1 MTSLPISRKWLNYKA
16 DHKHVLP
23 LSRESQDEIFRENLM
38 KGQKLLGA
46 IFALALLFFNVSTA
60 RAQDAVSWPP
70 LPEAV
75 EALESNCKVTVKTVI
90 VPEWPEGSNFYY
102 AFEPNGRQRKTGF
115 VFYPGALVDP
125 RSYAPTAQAIAAQG
139 YLTVIVKM
147 VGDLAILSPNRASV
161 VINDYPDIETWV
173 IGGHS
178 FGGAIACSY
187 AKNFPDMVQGVVL
200 WAAYP
205 SPAFSIRDTS
215 LKVIS
220 IFGTDD
226 GLATPEEIEASRA
239 DLPPDTQFAAI
250 EGGNHTQFGWYDVYP
265 NPVQPGDN
273 SPGITRQQQQCQ
285 IIYHTTEFLE
295 HVNRKQCA
303 ATYLLGKQDQRL
315 SALRQF
321 RDTVLIK
328 SAIGKNLIEMYYNNS
343 QRMVALFE
351 QRPAIKF
358 SAKKLLGLMVLVL
371 QYLPAS

>member
-1 MTSLPISRKWLNYKA
+1 MSVP
-16 DHKHVLP
+16 
-23 LSRESQDEIFRENLM
+23 
-38 KGQKLLGA
+38 GKLTGA
-46 IFALALLFFNVSTA
+46 ILALVLLFFGVITA

-75 EALESNCKVTVKTVI
+75 TALESNCKVTVKTVI

-102 AFEPNGRQRKTGF
+102 TFEPNRRQRKTGF
-115 VFYPGALVDP
+115 IFYPGALVDP

-147 VGDLAILSPNRASV
+147 VGDLAILSPDRASV
-161 VINDYPDIETWV
+161 VISDYPDIENWV

-187 AKNFPDMVQGVVL
+187 AKNFPDAVQGVIL

-205 SPAFSIRDTS
+205 SSTFSIRDTN

-239 DLPPDTQFAAI
+239 DLPPDAEFVPI
-250 EGGNHTQFGWYDVYP
+250 DGGNHTQFGWYDTYP

-273 SPGITRQQQQCQ
+273 SPSITRQQQQCQ
-285 IIYHTTEFLE
+285 IIYHTVEFLE

-315 SALRQF
+315 GALRQF
-321 RDTVLIK
+321 RDTVLVK
-328 SAIGKNLIEMYYNNS
+328 SAIGKSLIEVYYDSS
-343 QRMVALFE
+343 QCMIGLFE
-351 QRPAIKF
+351 QRPAIKDA
-358 SAKKLLGLMVLVL
+358 AKYFLGLFILIISHL
-371 QYLPAS
+371 TAG

>member
-1 MTSLPISRKWLNYKA
+1 
-16 DHKHVLP
+16 
-23 LSRESQDEIFRENLM
+23 M
-38 KGQKLLGA
+38 KGQKLTWVV
-46 IFALALLFFNVSTA
+46 FVLALFLLGLNTA

-70 LPEAV
+70 LPEAIT
-75 EALESNCKVTVKTVI
+75 ALDSNNCKVTAKTVI

-102 AFEPNGRQRKTGF
+102 AFEPNRRQQKTGF
-115 VFYPGALVDP
+115 IFYPGALVDP

-147 VGDLAILSPNRASV
+147 VGDLAILSPDRASV
-161 VINDYPDIETWV
+161 VISDYPDIENWV

-178 FGGAIACSY
+178 FGGTIACDY
-187 AKNFPDMVQGVVL
+187 ARDNIGKITGVVL

-205 SPAFSIRDTS
+205 SPAFSIRDTN

-226 GLATPEEIEASRA
+226 GLATPEEIEESRA
-239 DLPPDTQFAAI
+239 DLPPDTQFVAI

-295 HVNRKQCA
+295 HVTRKQCA
-303 ATYLLGKQDQRL
+303 ATFLLGKQDQRL
-315 SALRQF
+315 GALRQF
-321 RDTVLIK
+321 RDTVLVK
-328 SAIGKNLIEMYYNNS
+328 SAIGKNLIELYYNNS
-343 QRMVALFE
+343 QRLIALFE
-351 QRPAIKF
+351 QRPAIKI
-358 SAKKLLGLMVLVL
+358 STKRLLELMVVVL
-371 QYLPAS
+371 QYLPAA

>member
-1 MTSLPISRKWLNYKA
+1 MRLRKLNA
-16 DHKHVLP
+16 AVFTLV
-23 LSRESQDEIFRENLM
+23 
-38 KGQKLLGA
+38 
-46 IFALALLFFNVSTA
+46 LLFSIISTA
-60 RAQDAVSWPP
+60 QTQDAVSWPP

-75 EALESNCKVTVKTVI
+75 AALESNCRVTVKTVI

-102 AFEPNGRQRKTGF
+102 AFEPNGRQRKAGF
-115 VFYPGALVDP
+115 IFYPGALVDP

-139 YLTVIVKM
+139 YVTVIVKM
-147 VGDLAILSPNRASV
+147 VGDLAILSPDRASV
-161 VINDYPDIETWV
+161 VISDYPDIKTWV

-215 LKVIS
+215 IKVIS
-220 IFGTDD
+220 IFGTND

-239 DLPPDTQFAAI
+239 DLPPDTKFVAI
-250 EGGNHTQFGWYDVYP
+250 EGGNHTQFGWYDTYP
-265 NPVQPGDN
+265 NPVQPDDN
-273 SPGITRQQQQCQ
+273 SPDITRQKQQCQ
-285 IIYHTTEFLE
+285 IIYHTVEFLE

-303 ATYLLGKQDQRL
+303 ATYLLGKQDHRL

-328 SAIGKNLIEMYYNNS
+328 SALGKSLIEVYYDSS
-343 QRMVALFE
+343 QSMIALFE
-351 QRPAIKF
+351 QRPAIRI
-358 SAKKLLGLMVLVL
+358 SAKKMLELLILVL
-371 QYLPAS
+371 QFPSCF